1 MQALAMNQ
9 DSTKMHQEVLTKRLI
24 DMELEHLNH
33 VRQNTDQFNYRSP
46 KKYVSL
52 SFRFNHNLFI
62 DANHD
67 EL

>member
-9 DSTKMHQEVLTKRLI
+9 DSTKMHKQVLNKRLL

-33 VRQNTDQFNYRSP
+33 VRQNSDQFNYRSP
-46 KKYVSL
+46 KKYVSYT
-52 SFRFNHNLFI
+52 SGINHFI
-62 DANHD
+62 DANHN